1 MSLQVR
7 SAALAL
13 CCLIACFAAA
23 PPVQEKK
30 PYAGACTAPVDDYF
44 VKEVWANVGSARC
57 INCHKKGGD
66 AEDSKLILRDPR
78 KLSVHDQD
86 EALRHNREAF
96 VRMARLKEKDQSRLL
111 VKVTGGLD
119 HGGGEVLKADG
130 KGYAVLA
137 EFVRR
142 LNAPKTVARPIDDS
156 RLPPFFAGVVM
167 LDPKPLLRRVTLSLA
182 GRLPTEAE
190 KAAVAAKGM
199 DALPPLLDAL
209 MKEEAFYD
217 RIREGFND
225 IFLTLGVDGGEA

>member
-23 PPVQEKK
+23 PPIAEKK
-30 PYAGACTAPVDDYF
+30 PYTGACTAPVDDYF
-44 VKEVWANVGSARC
+44 VKEVWAKVGSVRC
-57 INCHKKGGD
+57 ITCHKPGGD
-66 AEDSKLILRDPR
+66 AEDSKFLLRDPR
-78 KLSVHDQD
+78 KLPVHDQD

-119 HGGGEVLKADG
+119 HGGGEVLKLDG

-142 LNAPKTVARPIDDS
+142 LNAPNTVARPIDDS
-156 RLPPFFAGVVM
+156 TRTPLLTARGM
-167 LDPKPLLRRVTLSLA
+167 LDPKTRT
-182 GRLPTEAE
+182 
-190 KAAVAAKGM
+190 
-199 DALPPLLDAL
+199 
-209 MKEEAFYD
+209 
-217 RIREGFND
+217 
-225 IFLTLGVDGGEA
+225 